1 MTEPFPWWQTK
12 SWRLFVVRVVSVVR
26 VVVTVLIAGILCSP
40 DTVVAQEGR
49 IGGLMNQAEQLAES
63 DSTEE
68 ALNLYEQVLEQDST
82 VSNAYR
88 EMASLYA
95 RQEQYVEAA
104 QQMERLEAIRSQPS
118 ASDIGTWAKYL
129 VLAGEDLETAQDLA
143 LQAMRMDLNTPREPI
158 VLGHAYLLDRQPRTA
173 KFYYRKAME
182 RMTSREDLEVALSTF
197 DTLVVQG
204 HPEEPLITMKDWY
217 HVTYL
222 KEGGEKDEGTSPLAL
237 LGTWI
242 TVVVGLVS
250 LFEQGGDAM
259 TKESQALV
267 RGWLVWEDRKSQVS
281 NWPDSFKSLFDAVFT
296 ERHFSWT
303 CFLRS
308 VLASAIVVV
317 SLLLGMVAFG
327 VISFYELAELTPTG
341 SVALSVTT
349 VIAFT
354 VLLNSVVDYVSLY
367 QTRWLIGKMAETG
380 RTAVHIAL
388 LALDAV
394 LTTAIFIY
402 SVSSAQFFAAVFQGF
417 DPGQNVLR
425 IFVFDIPMI
434 VYRWFIEGSEPILW
448 AVFISTFFTSV
459 WIWLYALAGV
469 TMRGT
474 LSLFRGVDLMRNLF
488 DVEERPIHALG
499 MMLAVLATVAF
510 LVGAPFLL

>member
-1 MTEPFPWWQTK
+1 MTEPVPSCQTK
-12 SWRLFVVRVVSVVR
+12 PWRLFVR
-26 VVVTVLIAGILCSP
+26 VVVATLIVSLLCGIG
-40 DTVVAQEGR
+40 DAFAQEEGTDA
-49 IGGLMNQAEQLAES
+49 LMNQAEQLAES

-68 ALNLYEQVLEQDST
+68 ALTLYEQVLEQDST
-82 VSNAYR
+82 VLNAYR
-88 EMASLYA
+88 KRASLYA

-104 QQMERLEAIRSQPS
+104 RQMERLQAVRSEPS
-118 ASDIGTWAKYL
+118 ADDYGTRARYL
-129 VLAGEDLETAQDLA
+129 IAAGKDLETAQDLA
-143 LQAMRMDLNTPREPI
+143 LQAMEMDLNTPRWPN

-173 KFYYRKAME
+173 KFYYRKAMG
-182 RMTSREDLEVALSTF
+182 RMTYREDLDAALATF
-197 DTLVVQG
+197 DTLVVRG

-222 KEGGEKDEGTSPLAL
+222 KEGGEKDQGVSLLAL

-242 TVVVGLVS
+242 TVVVGVVS
-250 LFEQGGDAM
+250 LFEQGGGAM

-267 RGWLVWEDRKSQVS
+267 RGWLVREDRENQVS

-317 SLLLGMVAFG
+317 SVLLGMVAFG

-341 SVALSVTT
+341 SVALSVIAA
-349 VIAFT
+349 IAFI

-367 QTRWLIGKMAETG
+367 QTRWLIGKMAKTG
-380 RTAVHIAL
+380 RTVVHFGF
-388 LALDAV
+388 LALDAA

-402 SVSSAQFFAAVFQGF
+402 SVASVQLLAMTLQGF
-417 DPGQNVLR
+417 APSGLDVLQLL
-425 IFVFDIPMI
+425 FYSMPLA
-434 VYRWFIEGSEPILW
+434 VYSWVIGGSEPALW
-448 AVFISTFFTSV
+448 AVFFSTFFTSV
-459 WIWLYALAGV
+459 WVWLYALAGLA
-469 TMRGT
+469 MRGT

-499 MMLAVLATVAF
+499 VMLAVLTTGAF